1 MASEYW
7 TGSTLD
13 ERERLFAPAHHTIP
27 RTEVEYAIPSPRAA
41 VLDEAKSLITGD
53 RNNTYGPPHQDFQRS
68 AEAANAYGYRGPE
81 GRNLEAHDIAL
92 LVTLVKISRL
102 MWTPDKRDS
111 WVDIAGYAACGYECV
126 VETAKDQA

>member
-1 MASEYW
+1 M
-7 TGSTLD
+7 
-13 ERERLFAPAHHTIP
+13 
-27 RTEVEYAIPSPRAA
+27 TETTTRGA
-41 VLDEAKSLITGD
+41 VLDEAKGLITGD

-68 AEAANAYGYRGPE
+68 ADAATAYGYRGPD
-81 GRNLEAHDIAL
+81 GRDLEAHDIAL

-126 VETAKDQA
+126 VETAREGSAV